1 MLRSFVVVVMMVV
14 GIFVFVFRNFTDVY
28 ISSGDQTQVLMLTW
42 QALYQLS
49 YYPGLGCAF

>member
-1 MLRSFVVVVMMVV
+1 MVV

-28 ISSGDQTQVLMLTW
+28 VSSGDQTQVLMLTR

-49 YYPGLGCAF
+49 YYPRLGCAF